1 MSWRNKS
8 SESSENAFEKFFNKK
23 NNKSKFSKKEEE
35 VKTLT
40 VKPISVQIEEI
51 KETLGSGKYMSKTK
65 RDNLEKQLKELE
77 IKKENEFPDLVKPIV
92 FNNTPQRSVESIWSN
107 SLNKL
112 KLNEGIDELNIKMKK
127 IYAEEDEKKRIK
139 LEEKRKKKYYEK
151 HKNDDDSDYDKDD
164 FY

>member
-1 MSWRNKS
+1 
-8 SESSENAFEKFFNKK
+8 
-23 NNKSKFSKKEEE
+23 
-35 VKTLT
+35 
-40 VKPISVQIEEI
+40 
-51 KETLGSGKYMSKTK
+51 MSKTK

-151 HKNDDDSDYDKDD
+151 HKDDDDSDYDKDD